1 MGISQMKQIFFQYHV
16 SRLIVSVGNSALLQ
30 DSYVGCV
37 AKIDWR
43 TEERGTMVYVCC
55 KFRIN
60 NMEKTVKL
68 QRQRLSI
75 RNNRTNF
82 KKT

>member
-1 MGISQMKQIFFQYHV
+1 MKQIFFQYHV
-16 SRLIVSVGNSALLQ
+16 SRLIVSVGNSPLLQ

-60 NMEKTVKL
+60 KMEKNSETTKAE
-68 QRQRLSI
+68 I
-75 RNNRTNF
+75 ID
-82 KKT
+82 KKQ